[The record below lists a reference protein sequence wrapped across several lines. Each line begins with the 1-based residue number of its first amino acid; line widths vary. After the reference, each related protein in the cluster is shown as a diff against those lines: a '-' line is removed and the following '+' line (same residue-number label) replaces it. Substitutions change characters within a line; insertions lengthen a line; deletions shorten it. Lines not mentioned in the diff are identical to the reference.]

1 MVEEDP
7 TDNPMLAHKTN
18 QQLARQA
25 AHEGLNL
32 RPLRLNLHPLRLNL
46 HPLRLNL
53 HPLRLNLHPFR
64 LNLHP
69 LRLNL
74 HPLRLSLY
82 LCMLIKDVP
91 TRKTL
96 YMLSKDVLIRK
107 TLYMHLAVFAN
118 NQLEH
123 LSLDLL
129 RDKATPPWTEFATS
143 RTKRK

>member
-1 MVEEDP
+1 
-7 TDNPMLAHKTN
+7 
-18 QQLARQA
+18 
-25 AHEGLNL
+25 
-32 RPLRLNLHPLRLNL
+32 
-46 HPLRLNL
+46 
-53 HPLRLNLHPFR
+53 
-64 LNLHP
+64 
-69 LRLNL
+69 
-74 HPLRLSLY
+74 
-82 LCMLIKDVP
+82 MLIKDVP

-96 YMLSKDVLIRK
+96 YMLIKDVLIRK

>member
-1 MVEEDP
+1 MAEEDLA
-7 TDNPMLAHKTN
+7 DNPMLAHKTN

-32 RPLRLNLHPLRLNL
+32 HPLRLNL
-46 HPLRLNL
+46 HPLRLG
-53 HPLRLNLHPFR
+53 
-64 LNLHP
+64 
-69 LRLNL
+69 
-74 HPLRLSLY
+74 LY

-96 YMLSKDVLIRK
+96 YMLIKDVVIRK
-107 TLYMHLAVFAN
+107 TPYMHLDVFAN

>member
-25 AHEGLNL
+25 AHGG
-32 RPLRLNLHPLRLNL
+32 
-46 HPLRLNL
+46 LNL

-74 HPLRLSLY
+74 HPLRLGLY

-143 RTKRK
+143 HTKRK